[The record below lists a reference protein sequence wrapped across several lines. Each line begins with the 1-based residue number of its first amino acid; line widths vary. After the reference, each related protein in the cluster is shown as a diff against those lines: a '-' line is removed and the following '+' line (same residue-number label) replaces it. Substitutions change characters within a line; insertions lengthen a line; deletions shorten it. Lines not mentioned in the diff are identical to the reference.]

1 MVNVTGNNIIYH
13 NKISTKKGVFHLVE
27 SGFSLYV
34 RGDDEDL
41 IFLGQAFMG
50 IENDWQKKITFYV
63 KKKHHKKSTLYV

>member
-1 MVNVTGNNIIYH
+1 M
-13 NKISTKKGVFHLVE
+13 FHLVE

-63 KKKHHKKSTLYV
+63 KKNTIKNQHYMYKTDEFF

>member
-1 MVNVTGNNIIYH
+1 M
-13 NKISTKKGVFHLVE
+13 FHLVE

-50 IENDWQKKITFYV
+50 IENDLQKKKITFYV
-63 KKKHHKKSTLYV
+63 RKKTPLKMNTI